1 MRGVRIH
8 GGPCPDFDALYSA
21 GIRFALLSGTVGG
34 EIADPL
40 WREKMIS
47 AQGAGIRCGVY
58 HRLLSQT
65 PAGVLG
71 EADFFL
77 RCLAQS
83 PIPPLWAICQVESHH
98 RDPACAA
105 LLSRMFRERI
115 RGAGYTPL
123 LYTTR
128 EDLAGTPEMA
138 GRGLCLAAWGI
149 PEARALA
156 YNPLLWE
163 YGEGALPSLPRAVL
177 VKGYLSSLPEFG
189 RDFSFFLRNIK
200 RKSSSNGKKDVIFSP
215 KRRYIP

>member
-1 MRGVRIH
+1 M
-8 GGPCPDFDALYSA
+8 CPDFDALFAA
-21 GIRFALLSGTVGG
+21 GIRFALLPCSAGG
-34 EIADPL
+34 EIADPM

-47 AQGAGIRCGVY
+47 AHEAGIRCGVY

-77 RCLAQS
+77 RCLTQS
-83 PIPPLWAICQVESHH
+83 PTPPLWAICRVESHH
-98 RDPACAA
+98 RDPAYAA

-128 EDLAGTPEMA
+128 EDLAGTPETA

-156 YNPLLWE
+156 HNPLLWE
-163 YGEGALPSLPRAVL
+163 YGEGRLPSLPRAVL
-177 VKGYLSSLPEFG
+177 VKGYISSLPDSG
-189 RDFSFFLRNIK
+189 GDFLFFWRNIE
-200 RKSSSNGKKDVIFSP
+200 RKSPSKEKKAVIFSP
-215 KRRYIP
+215 ERRYIP